1 MADSEFETTSNAL
14 HLSKSSL
21 ERTKEADASSPS
33 IVQKEPLDS
42 VTCRAGDDSCA
53 AAHASTLNR
62 ASALQAAGAG
72 RSLLQLQRQYGN
84 RYVER
89 VIALARESAG
99 PEEVSAHVEQAIN
112 RDRGGGQ
119 PLDAG
124 VRRQMES
131 ALGADFGGVR
141 VHTDNQAH
149 KLNQELSAK
158 AFTTGRD
165 IFFSQGAYEPGSSP
179 GRELI
184 AHELTHVVQQSG
196 DTVSR
201 QFTVS
206 QPGDAHEVEAEQ
218 TARAIMQQE
227 QQTNSGGE
235 EEDKQ
240 NAMAARDLK
249 VGRQPETV
257 ENGTVQSDI
266 SHR

>member
-1 MADSEFETTSNAL
+1 L
-14 HLSKSSL
+14 QSS
-21 ERTKEADASSPS
+21 R
-33 IVQKEPLDS
+33 
-42 VTCRAGDDSCA
+42 
-53 AAHASTLNR
+53 
-62 ASALQAAGAG
+62 AG
-72 RSLLQLQRQYGN
+72 RSLLHLQKQYGN
-84 RYVER
+84 RYVEK

-99 PEEVSAHVEQAIN
+99 PDEVSPHVEEAIN

-131 ALGADFGGVR
+131 AFGADFGSVR
-141 VHTDNQAH
+141 VHTDSQAH

-158 AFTTGRD
+158 AFTTGQD
-165 IFFSQGAYEPGSSP
+165 IFFRQGAYEPGSSP

-206 QPGDAHEVEAEQ
+206 QPGDDHEVEAEH

-227 QQTNSGGE
+227 HQTGIGGE

-240 NAMAARDLK
+240 NAMAARDLE
-249 VGRQPETV
+249 VGRQSETV
-257 ENGTVQSDI
+257 KNETVQSDL
-266 SHR
+266 SNR